1 MQHNPKADGY
11 QEEINDWL
19 KDNINLAEGS
29 LVLFSSRAQMKACN
43 DVLYPL
49 WRDELLVQGFMP
61 KSEIVKRH
69 QARIDE
75 GKGGVIFGLASFA
88 EGIDLPGDYLTH
100 VVIVKIPFAVP
111 DDPIQAATS
120 EWMESKGRNPF
131 MELTLPAA
139 SVRLVQAAGRLIRK
153 EDDTGVISILD
164 KRIVASRY
172 GSLLLDS
179 LPPFKRQLY

>member
-1 MQHNPKADGY
+1 
-11 QEEINDWL
+11 
-19 KDNINLAEGS
+19 
-29 LVLFSSRAQMKACN
+29 LFSSRAQMKACN
-43 DVLYPL
+43 DELYPL
-49 WRDELLVQGFMP
+49 WRNELLVQGFLP

-69 QARIDE
+69 QEKIDK

-111 DDPIQAATS
+111 DDPLQAATS
-120 EWMESKGRNPF
+120 EWMESQGRNPF

-153 EDDTGVISILD
+153 EDDVGVISILD
-164 KRIVASRY
+164 KRIVSSRY
-172 GSLLLDS
+172 GRLLLDA
-179 LPPFKRQLY
+179 LPPFKRELH